1 MSGAMEIAAIGLRA
15 QQRALEAIAGNISN
29 INTPAFKRSGMRF
42 AALVRASAADRAHGG
57 DPVDGAAVSG
67 VAQWA
72 QPMIDQQGQV
82 ERTGGS
88 LDLAI
93 DGRGFIELMGPA
105 GRTLLWRGGTLRV
118 LDDGQLAASSGL
130 VLKAGI
136 TVPRDAA
143 GIRIDRDGKVHALTG
158 EDRGGSEIGQIALV
172 TLDGGSAVE
181 RLDDGVYAVG
191 DDVELSD
198 AAADEGG
205 MGHLVQ
211 GALERSNV
219 DLNDEMVGMLVTQ
232 RAYAANAQVVRAI
245 DEFLS
250 LANGLRR

>member
-1 MSGAMEIAAIGLRA
+1 MEIAAIGLRA

-42 AALVRASAADRAHGG
+42 AALVGGSVADRSRAGEATE
-57 DPVDGAAVSG
+57 PSTVAG

-82 ERTGGS
+82 ERTGS
-88 LDLAI
+88 NLDLAI

-118 LDDGQLAASSGL
+118 LDDGQLASSSGL

-136 TVPRDAA
+136 TLPRDAA
-143 GIRIDRDGKVHALTG
+143 GVRIDRDGRVYALAGDDQG
-158 EDRGGSEIGQIALV
+158 ESEVGQIGLV

-191 DDVELSD
+191 DDVELHD
-198 AAADEGG
+198 AAADEGIA
-205 MGHLVQ
+205 GHLVQ